1 MESLDRLE
9 QNIRALLA
17 KQSTIMEENRLL
29 TEDNRR
35 QHEEIMRCHA
45 EIVGLQHELRDV
57 RTAASMIGSTASRE
71 KARLYLTQIIN
82 QVDSALTVL
91 KQ

>member
-9 QNIRALLA
+9 QNIRALLL

-45 EIVGLQHELRDV
+45 EIVQLQHELRDV
-57 RTAASMIGSTASRE
+57 RTAASLIGSDASRE
-71 KARLYLTQIIN
+71 KARLYITQIIN
-82 QVDSALTVL
+82 QVDSALNVL

>member
-9 QNIRALLA
+9 GNIRALLEKHRA
-17 KQSTIMEENRLL
+17 VMEENRLL
-29 TEDNRR
+29 TDDNRR
-35 QHEEIMRCHA
+35 QHEEILRSHA
-45 EIVGLQHELRDV
+45 EIVRLQHELRDV
-57 RTAASMIGSTASRE
+57 RTAASMLGGEETRQ

-82 QVDSALTVL
+82 QVDSAIDIL